1 MATLTPTS
9 KLDAVN
15 SILLGIGEAP
25 VNTLGSGLQEA
36 EIAEVTLNNI
46 NREVQSLGWHFNTE
60 IRYTL
65 AKNSEGIINL
75 PANCLKLDV
84 TSVLRD
90 YDTDVVERSRKLY
103 DRVKNSFVFTTDI
116 ETDLVI
122 FLDFEEI
129 PEVARRYITLRAAR
143 KYQENILGSETL
155 SKLQADEEGL
165 ALNALKEAEAE
176 IGDYTIFDQYV
187 TYRHIDRKISTS
199 ISTLI

>member
-116 ETDLVI
+116 ETDLVV

-176 IGDYTIFDQYV
+176 IGDYTIFDQYD

>member
-1 MATLTPTS
+1 MATLAPTS

-46 NREVQSLGWHFNTE
+46 NREVQSIGWHFNTE

-65 AKNSEGIINL
+65 DKTESGIINL
-75 PANCLKLDV
+75 PANCLKVDV
-84 TSVLRD
+84 TAVLRD
-90 YDTDVVERSRKLY
+90 YNTDVVERSRKLY
-103 DRVKNSFVFTTDI
+103 DRVKNTFVFTTDI
-116 ETDLVI
+116 ETDIVI
-122 FLDFEEI
+122 LLDFEEI
-129 PEVARRYITLRAAR
+129 PETARRYITLRAAR
-143 KYQENILGSETL
+143 KFQENIIGSPVL
-155 SKLQADEEGL
+155 SRLQADEEMFSL
-165 ALNALKEAEAE
+165 MALRESEAE
-176 IGDYTIFDQYV
+176 IGDYTIFDQYD